1 MKNYLVYDAD
11 EQKLRIVEENMYKDT
26 YELLRNNVN
35 GCIECVSWIKILY
48 ERNIDIWINEEGKLL
63 DLPPSIIIVDDKSN
77 IIGTLNGN
85 IVFAKNDNKGAT
97 IPLNDEDILFI
108 KKIIEQNKC
117 LIDYNQSI
125 MCVPFFRYQ

>member
-11 EQKLRIVEENMYKDT
+11 KQKLRIVEENMYKDT

-63 DLPPSIIIVDDKSN
+63 DLLPSIIIVDDKSN

-108 KKIIEQNKC
+108 KKIIEQNK
-117 LIDYNQSI
+117 
-125 MCVPFFRYQ
+125 